1 MKLPIGRSLGI
12 GSGIGKLVIILTAVL
27 VVGLI
32 IMAGSF
38 IYATLQSRDNS
49 QYLTLVGEQQLL
61 SQRVSTSAL
70 EASRG
75 MSASGDKLG
84 GFINNFDQILAKLR
98 NGDPQTD
105 LPPVGSDLII
115 PLNALEVEWQRVRQS
130 LTLVSESLP
139 TIDGIAQGSD
149 VVNKQV
155 PILTE
160 ESDRIVELLIKSRA
174 SQELIYVA
182 SRQLMLIQRMVN
194 NLTKISQGEDGSS
207 LLSNQLGQDVALF
220 GNVLDGMLGVGS
232 NPLQITQVR
241 DPKTIDALRRARAE
255 FKTLQEGIGQVNRLA
270 PAMSE
275 VTLAAQTA
283 SEQGASLLAAST
295 TLSEAVTASSKRLN
309 LVYLLGAIGAVLII
323 GSLVGL
329 AYVFWKDTQERI
341 EATTEQNRRNQRA
354 ILRLLDEMTNLADGD
369 LTAHATVTEDITG
382 AIADSVNYAIDALR
396 SLVATINRTSVQVSG
411 AAGRTQSTAARLA
424 DASSLQAREIASASA
439 SISEMAETM
448 TRMSENA
455 VDAQSV
461 ALQSVSIANKGAE
474 TVRRN
479 IDAMDGIREQ
489 IQETS
494 KRIKRLGESS
504 QEIGDIIGLINEIAD
519 RTNILALNAA
529 IQASTAGEAGRGFAV
544 VADEVQRLAERA
556 GDATKQVEALVK
568 TIQADTSEAVASME
582 QSTSGVVSGAKL
594 AENAGSA
601 LSEVENVS
609 QQLASLIQNISKEA
623 GQQADVA
630 NTLSNNMSVI
640 RDITVQTSDG
650 TTETANSIGKLT
662 VLSNELRESVSGF
675 QLPEEDQKMM
685 DSIVM
690 QVEAD
695 AEVVEA

>member
-1 MKLPIGRSLGI
+1 MKSPVGRSMSLGSSI
-12 GSGIGKLVIILTAVL
+12 NRWILTL
-27 VVGLI
+27 SILLLVGLFV
-32 IMAGSF
+32 MAGSF
-38 IYATLQSRDNS
+38 IYATFQSQSSSDYVS
-49 QYLTLVGEQQLL
+49 LVGEQQLL
-61 SQRVSTSAL
+61 SQRVSTNAL

-75 MSASGDKLG
+75 MAAPGARLNA
-84 GFINNFDQILAKLR
+84 FISRFDSIQQVFR
-98 NGDPQTD
+98 NGDPVSG
-105 LPPVGSDLII
+105 LAPLSGDLID
-115 PLNALEVEWQRVRQS
+115 PLNALDGEWQRVRSS
-130 LTLVSESLP
+130 LAAINNGLP
-139 TIDGIAQGSD
+139 TIRAI
-149 VVNKQV
+149 
-155 PILTE
+155 TE
-160 ESDRIVELLIKSRA
+160 ISKEVQQKEPRLVEEADRIASLLISNRA
-174 SQELIYVA
+174 SQELVYAA
-182 SRQLMLIQRMVN
+182 SRQLMLIQRMSN
-194 NLTKISQGEDGSS
+194 NLSAIANGKEDLTSAAKQLGED
-207 LLSNQLGQDVALF
+207 QALM
-220 GNVLDGMLGVGS
+220 GNVIDGMLGVGS
-232 NPLQITQVR
+232 NPLRITQVR
-241 DPKTIDALRRARAE
+241 DAKAVDALRRLRAE
-255 FKTLQEGIGQVNRLA
+255 FREVSAKLTEVVRLA
-270 PAMSE
+270 PEMSQIS
-275 VTLAAQTA
+275 ASAQVV
-283 SEQGASLLAAST
+283 SEQSASLLAAST
-295 TLSEAVTASSKRLN
+295 TLREALLTSSQALDF
-309 LVYLLGAIGAVLII
+309 VYLAGALGAALVIA
-323 GSLVGL
+323 SLGIL
-329 AYVFWKDTQERI
+329 AYMVWKDSERRI
-341 EATTEQNRRNQRA
+341 DATTEQNRRNQRA

-369 LTAHATVTEDITG
+369 LSSHATVTEDITG

-455 VDAQSV
+455 ADSQSV
-461 ALQSVSIANKGAE
+461 ALSSVSIAKNGAE
-474 TVRRN
+474 TVQRN
-479 IDAMDGIREQ
+479 IDAMDSIREQ

-594 AENAGSA
+594 AENAGAA
-601 LSEVENVS
+601 LTEVETVS
-609 QQLASLIQNISKEA
+609 EQLAGLIQNMSKEA
-623 GQQADVA
+623 SQQADVA

-662 VLSNELRESVSGF
+662 SLANELRESVSGF
-675 QLPEEDQKMM
+675 QLPDEDQKMM

-690 QVEAD
+690 QAD
-695 AEVVEA
+695 GDRS

>member
-1 MKLPIGRSLGI
+1 MKAPIGRSLSL
-12 GSGIGKLVIILTAVL
+12 GSGINKWIVTLSLVLL
-27 VVGLI
+27 LGLF

-38 IYATLQSRDNS
+38 IYATFQSRDS
-49 QYLTLVGEQQLL
+49 SDYVALVGEQQLL
-61 SQRVSTSAL
+61 SQRVSTNAL

-75 MSASGDKLG
+75 MAAPGARLNA
-84 GFINNFDQILAKLR
+84 FISRFDAILQIFRA
-98 NGDPQTD
+98 GDPVEG
-105 LPPVGSDLII
+105 LAPVGDDLAE
-115 PLNALEVEWQRVRQS
+115 PLASLTREWQRTRASLAVINNGLPSIRAINELKGEVNQS
-130 LTLVSESLP
+130 VPRLV
-139 TIDGIAQGSD
+139 
-149 VVNKQV
+149 
-155 PILTE
+155 E
-160 ESDRIVELLIKSRA
+160 ESDRVASLLIKNRA
-174 SQELIYVA
+174 SQELVYA
-182 SRQLMLIQRMVN
+182 SSRQLMLIQRMVN
-194 NLTKISQGEDGSS
+194 NLKAVAAGEGNTDGASS
-207 LLSNQLGQDVALF
+207 QLGKDQAQF
-220 GNVLDGMLGVGS
+220 GHIIDGMLGVGS
-232 NPLQITQVR
+232 NPLRITQVR
-241 DPKTIDALRRARAE
+241 EPKAIDALRRLKAE
-255 FKTLQEGIGQVNRLA
+255 FQGVSKNLSEVNRLA
-270 PAMSE
+270 PEMLDISN
-275 VTLAAQTA
+275 AAHA
-283 SEQGASLLAAST
+283 VSDQGASLLAAST
-295 TLSEAVTASSKRLN
+295 ALREAITASSRALD
-309 LVYLLGAIGAVLII
+309 LVYLAGAIGAALVIVSLIA
-323 GSLVGL
+323 L
-329 AYVFWKDTQERI
+329 AFVFWKDSERRI
-341 EATTEQNRRNQRA
+341 AATTEQNRRNQRA

-369 LTAHATVTEDITG
+369 LSAHATVTEDITG

-411 AAGRTQSTAARLA
+411 AAGQTQSTAARLA

-455 VDAQSV
+455 ADSQAV
-461 ALQSVSIANKGAE
+461 ALNSVKIANRGAD

-479 IDAMDGIREQ
+479 IEAMDGIREQ

-568 TIQADTSEAVASME
+568 EIQADTSDAVASME

-594 AENAGSA
+594 AENAGGA
-601 LSEVENVS
+601 LTEVETVS
-609 QQLASLIQNISKEA
+609 EQLAGLIQGISKEA
-623 GQQADVA
+623 SQQAEVA

-662 VLSNELRESVSGF
+662 VLSNELRESVAGF
-675 QLPEEDQKMM
+675 QLPEDDQKMM

-690 QVEAD
+690 QANAEA
-695 AEVVEA
+695 

>member
-1 MKLPIGRSLGI
+1 MSLGSSI
-12 GSGIGKLVIILTAVL
+12 NRWILTL
-27 VVGLI
+27 SILLLVGLFV
-32 IMAGSF
+32 MAGSF
-38 IYATLQSRDNS
+38 IYATFQSQSSSDYVS
-49 QYLTLVGEQQLL
+49 LVGEQQLL
-61 SQRVSTSAL
+61 SQRVSTNAL

-75 MSASGDKLG
+75 MAAPGARLNA
-84 GFINNFDQILAKLR
+84 FISRFDSIQQVFR
-98 NGDPQTD
+98 NGDPVSG
-105 LPPVGSDLII
+105 LAPLSGDLID
-115 PLNALEVEWQRVRQS
+115 PLNALDGEWQRVRSS
-130 LTLVSESLP
+130 LAAINNGLP
-139 TIDGIAQGSD
+139 TIRAI
-149 VVNKQV
+149 
-155 PILTE
+155 TE
-160 ESDRIVELLIKSRA
+160 ISKEVQQKEPRLVEEADRIASLLISNRA
-174 SQELIYVA
+174 SQELVYAA
-182 SRQLMLIQRMVN
+182 SRQLMLIQRMSN
-194 NLTKISQGEDGSS
+194 NLSAIANGKEDLTSAAKQLGED
-207 LLSNQLGQDVALF
+207 QALM
-220 GNVLDGMLGVGS
+220 GNVIDGMLGVGS
-232 NPLQITQVR
+232 NPLRITQVR
-241 DPKTIDALRRARAE
+241 DAKAVDALRRLRAE
-255 FKTLQEGIGQVNRLA
+255 FREVSAKLTEVVRLA
-270 PAMSE
+270 PEMSQIS
-275 VTLAAQTA
+275 ASAQVV
-283 SEQGASLLAAST
+283 SEQSASLLAAST
-295 TLSEAVTASSKRLN
+295 TLREALLTSSQALDF
-309 LVYLLGAIGAVLII
+309 VYLAGALGAALVIA
-323 GSLVGL
+323 SLGIL
-329 AYVFWKDTQERI
+329 AYMVWKDSERRI
-341 EATTEQNRRNQRA
+341 DATTEQNRRNQRA

-369 LTAHATVTEDITG
+369 LSSHATVTEDITG

-455 VDAQSV
+455 ADSQSV
-461 ALQSVSIANKGAE
+461 ALSSVSIAKNGAE
-474 TVRRN
+474 TVQRN
-479 IDAMDGIREQ
+479 IDAMDSIREQ

-594 AENAGSA
+594 AENAGAA
-601 LSEVENVS
+601 LTEVETVS
-609 QQLASLIQNISKEA
+609 EQLAGLIQNMSKEA
-623 GQQADVA
+623 SQQADVA

-662 VLSNELRESVSGF
+662 SLANELRESVSGF
-675 QLPEEDQKMM
+675 QLPDEDQKMM

-690 QVEAD
+690 QAD
-695 AEVVEA
+695 GDRS

>member
-1 MKLPIGRSLGI
+1 MKKPIGRSLAL
-12 GSGIGKLVIILTAVL
+12 GSGISRRIIVL
-27 VVGLI
+27 GTVLILGLL

-38 IYATLQSRDNS
+38 IYATIKSRDSNA
-49 QYLTLVGEQQLL
+49 YLGLVSEQQLL
-61 SQRVSTSAL
+61 SQRVATNAI
-70 EASRG
+70 EAAQGMVAPGQRLVAIISR
-75 MSASGDKLG
+75 
-84 GFINNFDQILAKLR
+84 FDEILQTLR
-98 NGDPQTD
+98 NGDSNTGLSSISGD
-105 LPPVGSDLII
+105 LLV
-115 PLNALEVEWQRVRQS
+115 PLNALEGEWRTIRQS
-130 LTLVSESLP
+130 LVVINNGLP
-139 TIDGIAQGSD
+139 TIKSISELADE
-149 VVNKQV
+149 VNQRIPK
-155 PILTE
+155 LSE
-160 ESDRIVELLIKSRA
+160 ESGRVADELIKKNA
-174 SQELIYVA
+174 SQQLVFLA
-182 SRQLMLIQRMVN
+182 TRQLQLIQRMAS
-194 NLTKISQGEDGSS
+194 NLSVISTGGARSAAANE
-207 LLSNQLGQDVALF
+207 QLGQDLRLT
-220 GNVLDGMLGVGS
+220 GNVINGMSGSGS
-232 NPLQITQVR
+232 NPLKITRVS
-241 DPKTIDALRRARAE
+241 DAKTLDALRRVRAE
-255 FKTLQEGIGQVNRLA
+255 YNEVSKKVTEITQLA
-270 PAMSE
+270 PEMINIS
-275 VTLAAQTA
+275 VAAGA
-283 SEQGASLLAAST
+283 VSEQGDSLLAAST
-295 TLSEAVTASSKRLN
+295 TFREALSSDAEQRDLI
-309 LVYLLGAIGAVLII
+309 YLLGALGAAMVLV
-323 GSLVGL
+323 SLVML
-329 AYVFWKDTQERI
+329 AYFVWQDSERRI

-369 LTAHATVTEDITG
+369 LSAHATVTEDITG

-396 SLVATINRTSVQVSG
+396 SLVGTINRTAVQVSS
-411 AAGRTQSTAARLA
+411 ASSRTQSTAVRLA

-455 VDAQSV
+455 EDSQSV
-461 ALQSVSIANKGAE
+461 ALTSVDIANKGAE

-479 IDAMDGIREQ
+479 IEAMDSIREQ

-568 TIQADTSEAVASME
+568 AIQADTSEAVASME

-601 LSEVENVS
+601 LGEVEAVS
-609 QQLASLIQNISKEA
+609 QQLAGLIQSISKEA
-623 GQQADVA
+623 SQQAEVA

-662 VLSNELRESVSGF
+662 ELAAELRESVAGF
-675 QLPEEDQKMM
+675 QLPDEEQRMM

-690 QVEAD
+690 QVDENA
-695 AEVVEA
+695 